1 MIRVQLPY
9 HLQTLARVGREV
21 ELPLDTCPGGQRQGA
36 EFTIGSVLD
45 ALETRYPML
54 RGTVRDQ
61 ITGARRPFIRFFAC
75 GEDLS
80 LEPYEFPLPD
90 LVVTGKEIFRIVG
103 AMAGG

>member
-21 ELPLDTCPGGQRQGA
+21 ELPIGT
-36 EFTIGSVLD
+36 ESTIGSVLD

-61 ITGARRPFIRFFAC
+61 ITGVRRPFIRFFAC

-90 LVVTGKEIFRIVG
+90 AVRSGQEIFRIVG

>member
-21 ELPLDTCPGGQRQGA
+21 ELPLESEP
-36 EFTIGSVLD
+36 TIGSVLD

-61 ITGARRPFIRFFAC
+61 VTGARRPFIRFFAC

>member
-21 ELPLDTCPGGQRQGA
+21 ELPLEGVS
-36 EFTIGSVLD
+36 TIGSVLD

-54 RGTVRDQ
+54 RGAVRDQ

-90 LVVTGKEIFRIVG
+90 LVVSGKEIFRIVG

>member
-21 ELPLDTCPGGQRQGA
+21 ELPLGA
-36 EFTIGSVLD
+36 EPTIGSVLD

-61 ITGARRPFIRFFAC
+61 VTGARRPFIRFFAC

-90 LVVTGKEIFRIVG
+90 AVRSGQEIFRIVG